1 MKVDVLKKDGSKSG
15 ETVTLAPEIFE
26 MTPNDHAIYMAVRSY
41 MANQRQGT
49 HQTKERGDVRGGGKK
64 PFAQKKTGRARQGTS
79 RSPLMAG
86 GGTIFGPHPHDYEVK
101 LPAKVKRLARKSVLS
116 YKAKE
121 SNIVV
126 VEDFSFEKPKT
137 KDMAD
142 VLKSLQV
149 ASKKVLFLVPA
160 KDDNVLK
167 SGRNIPKLNILEAAK
182 ASTYEIAASAVLV
195 MQKSAVD
202 ALQKTFS
209 SEASR

>member
-1 MKVDVLKKDGSKSG
+1 MKVDVLKKDGTKSG

-26 MTPNDHAIYMAVRSY
+26 VTPNDHAIYMAVRSY

-86 GGTIFGPHPHDYEVK
+86 GGTVFGPHPHDYEVK
-101 LPAKVKRLARKSVLS
+101 LPAKVKRIARKSALA

-121 SNIVV
+121 ANIVI
-126 VEDFSFEKPKT
+126 VEDFSFDAPKT
-137 KDMAD
+137 KELAG
-142 VLKSLQV
+142 VLKALQV
-149 ASKKVLFLVPA
+149 ASKKVLFLVPK

-182 ASTYEIAASAVLV
+182 ASTYEIVDSAVLV

-202 ALQKTFS
+202 ILQKTFS
-209 SEASR
+209 N

>member
-1 MKVDVLKKDGSKSG
+1 MIVDVLKKDGTKSG
-15 ETVTLAPEIFE
+15 ETVTLSPEIFE
-26 MTPNDHAIYMAVRSY
+26 VAPNDHAIYMAVRSY

-86 GGTIFGPHPHDYEVK
+86 GGTVFGPHPHDYEVK
-101 LPAKVKRLARKSVLS
+101 LPAKVKRIARKSALA

-121 SNIVV
+121 SSIVI
-126 VEDFSFEKPKT
+126 VEDFSFDAPKT
-137 KDMAD
+137 KELAG
-142 VLKSLQV
+142 VLKALQV
-149 ASKKVLFLVPA
+149 ASKKVLFLVPK
-160 KDDNVLK
+160 KDNNVLK

-182 ASTYEIAASAVLV
+182 ASTYEIVDSAVLV

-202 ALQKTFS
+202 ILQKTFS
-209 SEASR
+209 N

>member
-1 MKVDVLKKDGSKSG
+1 MKVDVLKKDGTKSG

-26 MTPNDHAIYMAVRSY
+26 VTPNDHAIYMAVRSY

-79 RSPLMAG
+79 HSPLMAG
-86 GGTIFGPHPHDYEVK
+86 GGTVFGPHPHDYEVK
-101 LPAKVKRLARKSVLS
+101 LPAKVKRIARKSALA

-121 SNIVV
+121 ANIVV
-126 VEDFSFEKPKT
+126 VEDFSFDGPKT
-137 KDMAD
+137 KELAG
-142 VLKSLQV
+142 VLKALQV
-149 ASKKVLFLVPA
+149 ASKKVLFLVPK

-182 ASTYEIAASAVLV
+182 ASTYEIVDSAVLV

-202 ALQKTFS
+202 ILQKTFTN
-209 SEASR
+209 